1 MNTLQLL
8 WLIPALP
15 LAGYLGLVILGNR
28 LSRRQIAWI
37 GTGSVGAAALV
48 TWLVAVEFIPQL
60 SHRASYRQ
68 VLWRWIDT
76 SGMAVEVAW
85 YLDTL
90 ALLMLL
96 VVTGIGFLIHL
107 YSTEYMT
114 DSGQAGVPAP
124 AGRAGEI
131 GEAGVPAPTGR
142 AGENDGY
149 RRFFA
154 YMNLFV
160 SAMVTLVLADNL
172 LLFYVGWEGVG
183 LCSYLLIGFWYRHPE
198 NGAAAQKAFIVTRIG
213 DTGLAIGLFLIFSC
227 LGTLSM
233 QEVSLRAG
241 DTWPI
246 GSTLATTVA
255 ALLLIGALGKSAQL
269 PLHVW
274 LPDAMA
280 GPTPVS
286 ALIHAATMVT
296 AGVYLIA
303 RLHGLFTLA
312 PSVQLAVA
320 VIGVLTL
327 LLGAVNAL
335 MQRDIKR
342 VLAYSTISQIGYMF
356 LALGVGAWS
365 AALFHFLTHACFK
378 ALLFLA
384 AGSVILSLH
393 HQQDM
398 FRMGGLRRSLPVT
411 FWTFLIGAAALS
423 GVPFITSGFYSKD
436 WILWSAWSSPLSNDW
451 LWIGGAVGTMLTGL
465 YSFRMVF
472 LVFFGEQQTKPGPE
486 QGPAISIPL
495 VLLALLAVTVGFLEL
510 PRTLGDL
517 PLFSHYLAHTLPTV
531 SSVPGMDIAEEA
543 REQVMVGFMSLL
555 GIGLAFTT
563 FFPRPG
569 LPSWMTSPSWRQ
581 NVASRW
587 QGEWG
592 FDHLYD
598 RLLVRPWLS
607 LTSSPGDAIDR
618 AYQGFVDAI
627 RATHEHVARTQTG
640 LIRWYAATMAMGALV
655 LLGLL
660 IGWQPR

>member
-1 MNTLQLL
+1 MLKLL

-15 LAGYLGLVILGNR
+15 LAGFLWLALLGGR
-28 LSRRQIAWI
+28 CSRRQIAWV
-37 GTGSVGAAALV
+37 GTGSVGAAALI
-48 TWLVAVEFIPQL
+48 TGLVAFEFIPQL
-60 SHRASYRQ
+60 SRTTSYRQ
-68 VLWRWIDT
+68 VSWSWLDT
-76 SGMAVEVAW
+76 SGLTVEIAW
-85 YLDTL
+85 HLDAL

-107 YSTEYMT
+107 YSTSYMS
-114 DSGQAGVPAP
+114 DD
-124 AGRAGEI
+124 
-131 GEAGVPAPTGR
+131 
-142 AGENDGY
+142 DGY

-160 SAMVTLVLADNL
+160 AAMVTLVLADNL

-183 LCSYLLIGFWYRHPE
+183 LCSYLLIGFWYRDSE

-213 DTGLAIGLFLIFSC
+213 DTALAIGLFIIFSH

-233 QEVSLRAG
+233 QEVSMRAA
-241 DTWPI
+241 DMWSV

-303 RLHGLFTLA
+303 RMHGLFTLA
-312 PSVQLAVA
+312 PTVQLAVG

-327 LLGAVNAL
+327 LLAAVNAL

-378 ALLFLA
+378 ALLFLS

-393 HQQDM
+393 HEQDM
-398 FRMGGLRRSLPVT
+398 YRMGGLRRSLPVA

-423 GVPFITSGFYSKD
+423 GVPLITSGFYSKD
-436 WILWSAWSSPLSNDW
+436 WILWSAWSSPFSNDW
-451 LWIGGAVGTMLTGL
+451 LWIGGIIGTMLTGL

-472 LVFFGEQQTKPGPE
+472 LVFFGEQRTKPGPE
-486 QGPAISIPL
+486 AGLAVSIPL
-495 VLLALLAVTVGFLEL
+495 VLLALLALTVGFLEI

-517 PLFSHYLAHTLPTV
+517 PLFSRYLGHTLPNQAA
-531 SSVPGMDIAEEA
+531 VPEVEIGEEIRKQIVA
-543 REQVMVGFMSLL
+543 GFMSLL
-555 GIGLAFTT
+555 GIGLAFSA
-563 FFPRPG
+563 FFPRTD
-569 LPSWMTSPSWRQ
+569 PSGRTISPSWRYH
-581 NVASRW
+581 VAALW
-587 QGEWG
+587 QKEWG
-592 FDHLYD
+592 FDYTYD

-607 LTSSPGDAIDR
+607 LTGTSGDAVDR
-618 AYQGFVDAI
+618 AYQWLIDAI
-627 RATHEHVARTQTG
+627 SLTHGQFVRTQTG
-640 LIRWYAATMAMGALV
+640 KVRWYAATLAVGALV
-655 LLGLL
+655 LLGLF
-660 IGWQPR
+660 IGLHPR